1 MLSFARR
8 RFLDGLDRRYIYG
21 RVVCINYVS
30 PHHGDLER
38 LGIHQ
43 LFYFLPQ
50 NTGSQYT
57 DYVLLSSNLQPL
69 LHAIIFLIEMVIA
82 ARLAAKFN
90 SYYAE
95 RPGKMTARL

>member
-1 MLSFARR
+1 M
-8 RFLDGLDRRYIYG
+8 
-21 RVVCINYVS
+21 YVS
-30 PHHGDLER
+30 PHYGGLER
-38 LGIHQ
+38 PINSSTSFHRTLEANI
-43 LFYFLPQ
+43 LTMPPAYYF
-50 NTGSQYT
+50 
-57 DYVLLSSNLQPL
+57 QPL